1 MTKISQGGQTILI
14 ITGLIWSFIMIWVI
28 IRVLKQHFPS
38 LFRNSRVIPMNRLI
52 LESSIRRQFY
62 IQQLLHERT
71 MIELKNKVIIINP
84 DNTMS
89 LGISHSSNRD

>member
-1 MTKISQGGQTILI
+1 
-14 ITGLIWSFIMIWVI
+14 MIWLI
-28 IRVLKQHFPS
+28 RRVLKEHYPA
-38 LFRNSRVIPMNRLI
+38 LFRNSRVIPMNRLL
-52 LESSIRRQFY
+52 LERTIRRQFY

-71 MIELKNKVIIINP
+71 MRELKNKVIVINP